1 MTHAPD
7 SAPLHVAVEAT
18 RLRREERGIGR
29 YVRALL
35 PRLLAQRPGLR
46 MTFFAKR
53 RDVAHLTVQ
62 VEAWPGARGRVAVQ
76 PIRAMPG
83 ATADLFWYPWNVAA
97 PLPRRGVVVATV
109 HDVVPLAL
117 PDPRWRAWRRNRRW
131 RRRYEATVQRASLLV
146 VDSAFTADEVHRLL
160 GVPRDRMRVVPL
172 AADDVPSNGAGAR
185 AGATAIALE
194 RLGVRPPYVLAV
206 GAAEARKNLGLLDRA
221 MPLVVARHPDASLV
235 LAGPRG
241 AHESG
246 NGDAPWRHTLGFV
259 SEEELLALYRGACCL
274 AMPSTYEGF
283 GLPALEAMHLGTPV
297 VCARAASLPELAG
310 DAALWFDPADH
321 AELANVLGAV
331 LGDAALR
338 ERLRAAGLGRAARYS
353 WDETAA
359 QTLAAFEE
367 AVAAGRRV

>member
-1 MTHAPD
+1 MMLAPD
-7 SAPLHVAVEAT
+7 PAPLHVAVEAT

-35 PRLLAQRPGLR
+35 PRLLAQRPRLSL
-46 MTFFAKR
+46 TLFAKS
-53 RDVAHLTVQ
+53 RDVEHLTALVGM
-62 VEAWPGARGRVAVQ
+62 WPGARGRVAVR
-76 PIRAMPG
+76 PIRAMSR

-97 PLPRRGVVVATV
+97 PMPRHGVVVATV

-131 RRRYEATVQRASLLV
+131 RRRYEATVQRATLLI

-172 AADDVPSNGAGAR
+172 AADDVPSNGAS
-185 AGATAIALE
+185 AGATASVLE
-194 RLGVRPPYVLAV
+194 RLGVQRPYVLAV
-206 GAAEARKNLGLLDRA
+206 GAAEARKNLDLLDRA
-221 MPLVVARHPDASLV
+221 MPLVVARHPEASLV

-241 AHESG
+241 GHAST
-246 NGDAPWRHTLGFV
+246 NGDATWRRTLGFV

-321 AELANVLGAV
+321 AELASVLQAV
-331 LGDAALR
+331 LGDAGLR
-338 ERLRAAGLGRAARYS
+338 ERLRTAGLGRAAHFS

-367 AVAAGRRV
+367 AVVGRRV

>member
-1 MTHAPD
+1 MLHVPD
-7 SAPLHVAVEAT
+7 PPPLHIAVEAT

-46 MTFFAKR
+46 LTLFAKA
-53 RDVAHLTVQ
+53 RDGDHLTALI
-62 VEAWPGARGRVAVQ
+62 ETWPGARGRVAVR
-76 PIRAMPG
+76 PIRAMPR
-83 ATADLFWYPWNVAA
+83 ATADLFWYPWNVAS
-97 PLPRRGVVVATV
+97 PLPRRGAVVATV

-117 PDPRWRAWRRNRRW
+117 PDARWRAWRRNRRW
-131 RRRYEATVQRASLLV
+131 RRRYEATVQRATLLV
-146 VDSAFTADEVHRLL
+146 VDSAFTAAEVHRLL
-160 GVPRDRMRVVPL
+160 GVPLDRMRVVPL
-172 AADDVPSNGAGAR
+172 AADDVPSNGASPVAER
-185 AGATAIALE
+185 AALE

-206 GAAEARKNLGLLDRA
+206 GAAEARKNLGILDRA
-221 MPLVVARHPDASLV
+221 MPLVVAQHPDASLV

-241 AHESG
+241 AHDSP
-246 NGDAPWRHTLGFV
+246 NGHAPWRRTLGFV
-259 SEEELLALYRGACCL
+259 SEEELLALYRGASCL

-321 AELANVLGAV
+321 AELASVLQAV
-331 LGDAALR
+331 LADAALR
-338 ERLRAAGLGRAARYS
+338 ERLRVAGLGRAARYS

-367 AVAAGRRV
+367 AVVGRRV